1 VSTPERDDDAAAEA
15 DRPTGQGERRDRRQS
30 DVDAVWAD
38 IVARWEDEVPAATE
52 GVAPGRGAE
61 PGPDG
66 GPQDGAEGSTDGSTD
81 EGAGARPGERA
92 AAPVPAP
99 AGPRDHVLAEEAEG
113 YVPPVPPPLSAGG
126 WSSFLPW
133 AGVLGGPLVL
143 VLAALVYPS
152 VPSVVVVVAVAAFVA
167 GAALVVLRL
176 PTRRSDD
183 GDDGA
188 VV

>member
-1 VSTPERDDDAAAEA
+1 
-15 DRPTGQGERRDRRQS
+15 
-30 DVDAVWAD
+30 
-38 IVARWEDEVPAATE
+38 VP
-52 GVAPGRGAE
+52 V
-61 PGPDG
+61 
-66 GPQDGAEGSTDGSTD
+66 
-81 EGAGARPGERA
+81 
-92 AAPVPAP
+92 
-99 AGPRDHVLAEEAEG
+99 GPRDHVLAEEAEG

-133 AGVLGGPLVL
+133 AGVLGGPLML